1 MIKSQAKKNELHR
14 RRRLRGKKKLDRYS
28 AIPRL
33 VVTRSAKHITGQLVD
48 DRVGH
53 TLVSAS
59 TIEKALIEEVR
70 AGANKTEVA
79 NRMGLVLGRRAM
91 EKKITR
97 VVFDRNGRTY
107 HGRIK
112 AFAEGARKSGLKF

>member
-1 MIKSQAKKNELHR
+1 MIKTQAKKNELHR

-28 AIPRL
+28 GIPRL
-33 VVTRSAKHITGQLVD
+33 VVFRSARHITGQLVD
-48 DRVGH
+48 ARVGH

-59 TIEKALIEEVR
+59 RVEKALIAEVR
-70 AGANKTEVA
+70 AGANKTDVA
-79 NRMGLVLGRRAM
+79 TRMGLVLGRRAV

-97 VVFDRNGRTY
+97 VVFDRNGRPY
-107 HGRIK
+107 RGRSK

>member
-1 MIKSQAKKNELHR
+1 MIKSQDKKNELLR
-14 RRRLRGKKKLDRYS
+14 RRRLRGKKKLDRHS
-28 AIPRL
+28 GIPRL

-59 TIEKALIEEVR
+59 SIEKALIEEVR
-70 AGANKTEVA
+70 ASANKTELA

-97 VVFDRNGRTY
+97 VVFDRNGHTY
-107 HGRIK
+107 HGRVK

>member
-28 AIPRL
+28 ATPRL

-48 DRVGH
+48 DRIGH

-59 TIEKALIEEVR
+59 TIEKALIKEVR

-79 NRMGLVLGRRAM
+79 NRMGLVLGRRAL

-97 VVFDRNGRTY
+97 VVFDRNGHTY

-112 AFAEGARKSGLKF
+112 AFAEGARESGLKF